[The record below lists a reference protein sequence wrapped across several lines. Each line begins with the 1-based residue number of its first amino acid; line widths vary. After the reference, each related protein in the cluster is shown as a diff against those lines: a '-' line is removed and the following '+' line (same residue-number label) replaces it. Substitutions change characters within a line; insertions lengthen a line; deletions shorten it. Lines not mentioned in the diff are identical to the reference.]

1 MEPAPPRV
9 VIDVPVRTIVRVILL
24 VLVAIA
30 AVEVLS
36 AVSRILVWLATA
48 LFLAV
53 VLQPAV
59 RLAERRLSHTLA
71 VFAVFAG
78 LALVVVGFLALLII
92 PLASQVDHLRTAAP
106 AYIDDLRHNATIND
120 LNTRYH
126 LVARAQDAAKALPT
140 RAFGA
145 LGKLVSGVIATIT
158 VLFLTLFLLLELPT
172 LIDSV
177 LAFVPAD
184 KAERVRRVGSDIN
197 RSVAGYVL
205 GNLIIS
211 VIAAIVVGVSLRIL
225 DVPYALALAL
235 LMGLADLVPL
245 VGATVGALAAIGVAL
260 ATQGVGA
267 GDRDDRG
274 ERRLPAGRKPRAAA
288 DRVPAHGASL
298 AVPDPGR
305 RAHRRRAA
313 RRPGRPD
320 RNPDRRLAPAPGP
333 RTDHPHPNRGQ
344 SPECCRGS
352 FVTLL

>member
-9 VIDVPVRTIVRVILL
+9 VIDVPARTIVRVIVL
-24 VLVAIA
+24 VLLAIA
-30 AVEVLS
+30 AVEVLT
-36 AVSRILVWLATA
+36 AVSRILVWLATS

-78 LALVVVGFLALLII
+78 LVLLVVGFLALLII
-92 PLASQVDHLRTAAP
+92 PIASQVDNLRTAAP
-106 AYIDDLRHNATIND
+106 AYLNDLRHNATIDD
-120 LNTRYH
+120 LNDRYH
-126 LVARAQDAAKALPT
+126 LVARAQDAAKALPA

-158 VLFLTLFLLLELPT
+158 VLFMTLFLLLELPALT
-172 LIDSV
+172 DSV

-184 KAERVRRVGSDIN
+184 RAERVRRVGSDIN
-197 RSVAGYVL
+197 RSVAGYVV
-205 GNLIIS
+205 GNVIIS
-211 VIAAIVVGVSLRIL
+211 IIAGAVVGISLWIL

-267 GDRDDRG
+267 GIVMIVVNVVYQQIENHALQPIVYRRTVHLSPFLILVAVLIGG
-274 ERRLPAGRKPRAAA
+274 ELLGVLGALIAIPIAGSLQLLVRELTTPTGDITGDSPPNAAE
-288 DRVPAHGASL
+288 
-298 AVPDPGR
+298 AV
-305 RAHRRRAA
+305 
-313 RRPGRPD
+313 
-320 RNPDRRLAPAPGP
+320 
-333 RTDHPHPNRGQ
+333 
-344 SPECCRGS
+344 S
-352 FVTLL
+352 

>member
-9 VIDVPVRTIVRVILL
+9 VIDVPARTIVRIIVL
-24 VLVAIA
+24 VLLAIA

-36 AVSRILVWLATA
+36 AVSRILVWLAMA

-59 RLAERRLSHTLA
+59 RVAERRLPHTLA

-92 PLASQVDHLRTAAP
+92 PIASQIDHLRTAAP

-184 KAERVRRVGSDIN
+184 RAERVRRVGSDIN

-211 VIAAIVVGVSLRIL
+211 VIAAIVVGSLTV
-225 DVPYALALAL
+225 DPGCALRARAGL

-267 GDRDDRG
+267 GIVMIVVNVVYQQVENHVLQPIVYRRTVHLSPFLILVAVLIGG
-274 ERRLPAGRKPRAAA
+274 ELLGVLGALIAIPIAGSLQLLVRELTTPTPTGDSPPNAAE
-288 DRVPAHGASL
+288 
-298 AVPDPGR
+298 AV
-305 RAHRRRAA
+305 
-313 RRPGRPD
+313 
-320 RNPDRRLAPAPGP
+320 
-333 RTDHPHPNRGQ
+333 
-344 SPECCRGS
+344 S
-352 FVTLL
+352 